1 MSFFL
6 ILFADMKDAMIT
18 DDGAIEGRK
27 KPKRKKKI
35 NKNPV
40 VTLIDAFANVSPDGG
55 PVSTKAYSNYSTTAD
70 SELSDEEYGV
80 RKKKKVKKC
89 NRKAKKPRKPRNL
102 LVEQENVTLTNIS
115 AADTSSVNESF
126 LESSFLPISDDS
138 GVAGIDSTN
147 TSIVSG
153 FYQKCRQISTT
164 LTSSDEEL
172 AAQSTS
178 NKDSS
183 HVIGGLLAKG
193 REKKSKHKETCHKN
207 KKFRPH
213 TSKLREL
220 LTQPTVLD
228 ETNNLSMY
236 NNSINAN
243 DIYQVN
249 NINDM
254 FMSSITAPEYEVEL
268 ETTPLES
275 LTKHDQISIIKVSA
289 CQSPLRNVPQ
299 ATTSLKPNV
308 TVELMPVSSPSTTVK
323 DVKPFNENPSPITH
337 YQLVKTSTKNYL
349 MSVVPPAELASQTVQ
364 VPPTKNSIASISIV
378 PSLVPLKKSASA
390 SSFISAKPKTEVQST
405 PVIIKPLY
413 AGRPLT
419 LMNQK
424 NCK

>member
-1 MSFFL
+1 
-6 ILFADMKDAMIT
+6 MIT
-18 DDGAIEGRK
+18 DDGAIDSRK

-35 NKNPV
+35 LKNPV
-40 VTLIDAFANVSPDGG
+40 VTLIDAFAHVSPDR
-55 PVSTKAYSNYSTTAD
+55 PVSAKAYSNYSTTAD

-80 RKKKKVKKC
+80 RKKKKIKK
-89 NRKAKKPRKPRNL
+89 NTRKAKKPRKPKAL
-102 LVEQENVTLTNIS
+102 IAEQENVTSTNVSI
-115 AADTSSVNESF
+115 ADTSSVGESP

-164 LTSSDEEL
+164 LTSSDDDL
-172 AAQSTS
+172 AAQSG
-178 NKDSS
+178 KDSS
-183 HVIGGLLAKG
+183 HVMGGSLAKG
-193 REKKSKHKETCHKN
+193 REKKNKHKETCHKN

-236 NNSINAN
+236 NNSINGN

-249 NINDM
+249 SINDM
-254 FMSSITAPEYEVEL
+254 FMSSISAPEYEVEL

-275 LTKHDQISIIKVSA
+275 LSKHDQISVTKVSA

-299 ATTSLKPNV
+299 PTTSPKPNV
-308 TVELMPVSSPSTTVK
+308 TVEIVPPVCSQLTVK
-323 DVKPFNENPSPITH
+323 NEKPVPVTT
-337 YQLVKTSTKNYL
+337 YQLVRMSKNYL
-349 MSVVPPAELASQTVQ
+349 MSVVPPTELASPSVQ
-364 VPPTKNSIASISIV
+364 VPAAKNSFASISMV
-378 PSLVPLKKSASA
+378 PSLLSSKKSAST
-390 SSFISAKPKTEVQST
+390 SSFISAKPKTEVP
-405 PVIIKPLY
+405 PVIIKPLH
-413 AGRPLT
+413 AGNSST
-419 LMNQK
+419 LVKPK